1 MVRPKKGSY
10 MEPVRSSLYLIRDN
24 ASDRRLTK
32 IVAREDLKDA
42 VKEMILS
49 HWDDPTAD
57 EVEIGMGN
65 ILVVRLS
72 DSRRIMRDV
81 DELTDEEDEGSIPWM
96 DASQLINVV
105 KTGWSLALSDEDPP
119 NTLNVD
125 KLVKSDDDDYEEDED

>member
-1 MVRPKKGSY
+1 MVRPKKGVY
-10 MEPVRSSLYLIRDN
+10 KEPVRSSLYLIRDN

-32 IVAREDLKDA
+32 VVTREDLKNT

-72 DSRRIMRDV
+72 DSRRIMRDI

-96 DASQLINVV
+96 DALQFISVV
-105 KTGWSLALSDEDPP
+105 KTGWSLAMADEDPP
-119 NTLNVD
+119 NTLDVD
-125 KLVKSDDDDYEEDED
+125 KLVKSDDDDEEDDD